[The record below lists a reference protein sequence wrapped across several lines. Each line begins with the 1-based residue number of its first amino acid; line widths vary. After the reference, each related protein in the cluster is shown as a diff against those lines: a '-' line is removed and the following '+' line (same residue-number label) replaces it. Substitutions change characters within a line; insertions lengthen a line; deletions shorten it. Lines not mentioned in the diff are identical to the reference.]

1 MQICREHANSQK
13 VREKVLVFLGGG
25 HLGGEDM
32 GKEFRG
38 AEIHIH
44 PVRMKEITLDC
55 EINFTLKYVEYHP

>member
-1 MQICREHANSQK
+1 M
-13 VREKVLVFLGGG
+13 LVFLGGG

-55 EINFTLKYVEYHP
+55 EINFTLKYVELLEYHP